1 MMWFAELLRIS
12 SDHLKKIH
20 NEFSASV
27 NSWLEVANNS
37 NFNQNNNLVLS
48 GPGQQNLGE
57 MF

>member
-1 MMWFAELLRIS
+1 MMRFAELLRIS

-20 NEFSASV
+20 NEFSDSV
-27 NSWLEVANNS
+27 ISWLEVANNS
-37 NFNQNNNLVLS
+37 SFNHNNNQVLS